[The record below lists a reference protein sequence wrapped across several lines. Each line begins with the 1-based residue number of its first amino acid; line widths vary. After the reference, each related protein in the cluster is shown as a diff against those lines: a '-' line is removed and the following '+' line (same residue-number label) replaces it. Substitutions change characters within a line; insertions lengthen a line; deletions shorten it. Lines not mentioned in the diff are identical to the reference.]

1 MSSKELTAFL
11 AWAEENEILWDK
23 AAIEIKETPS
33 KYGLGVFAKKH
44 LEPGYEGTQEEEFIG
59 GDGALS
65 SKKQLARNSALQVE
79 KNITTNG
86 RKYQLKQ

>member
-33 KYGLGVFAKKH
+33 KYGLGVFAKKR

-59 GDGALS
+59 GGGGMVPSHPKSNWKGTALYKS
-65 SKKQLARNSALQVE
+65 RKISQLMDEN
-79 KNITTNG
+79 TN
-86 RKYQLKQ
+86 